1 MLIKQF
7 GLKLKPDR
15 YVDYVAIAAVVVF
28 YTWFV
33 LICDSG
39 EDFWA
44 LNSVS
49 SLKKTENTLETHQN
63 LDFRSNKQILLD
75 CNCE

>member
-15 YVDYVAIAAVVVF
+15 YVEYVAIAAVVVF

-49 SLKKTENTLETHQN
+49 SLKK
-63 LDFRSNKQILLD
+63 KQKIL
-75 CNCE
+75 